1 MLVRLSFVLQ
11 SEPVNAN
18 WAEENLKTI
27 RNLMEHAALY
37 RRALA
42 PVAITVGVLGLAAA
56 AFAQA
61 VGWTEPNRF
70 AAYWMGVAGVSMLS
84 ALLLIRRQALKG
96 GEEFWSPPTRRVA
109 QAMAPM
115 LAVGLGLGVLEL
127 LRAPMEGDGIRLAAI
142 WMILYG
148 GALHSAGFFMQRGLR
163 LLGWFF
169 VIIGIICLGIS
180 EFWETSWLVDSQAH
194 WVMGWAFGV
203 NNLAYGLYL
212 KLTAEPLETE

>member
-1 MLVRLSFVLQ
+1 MLARISFVLQ

-203 NNLAYGLYL
+203 NNLAYGVYL
-212 KLTAEPLETE
+212 KLTAGPLEIE

>member
-11 SEPVNAN
+11 SESVNAN

-61 VGWTEPNRF
+61 VDWTEPNRF

>member
-61 VGWTEPNRF
+61 VDWTEPNRF

>member
-61 VGWTEPNRF
+61 VDWTEPNRF

-115 LAVGLGLGVLEL
+115 LAGGLGRGVLAL
-127 LRAPMEGDGIRLAAI
+127 LRAPMEGDGIRLTAI

>member
-1 MLVRLSFVLQ
+1 MLARISFVLQ

-203 NNLAYGLYL
+203 NNLVYGLYL
-212 KLTAEPLETE
+212 KLTTEPLKDE

>member
-61 VGWTEPNRF
+61 VDWTEPNRF

-127 LRAPMEGDGIRLAAI
+127 LRAPMEGDGIRLTAI

-169 VIIGIICLGIS
+169 VVIGIICLGIS

>member
-1 MLVRLSFVLQ
+1 MLARISFVLQ

-61 VGWTEPNRF
+61 VDWTEPNRF

-109 QAMAPM
+109 QAKAPM

-127 LRAPMEGDGIRLAAI
+127 LRAPMEGDGIRLEAI

-148 GALHSAGFFMQRGLR
+148 GALHSAGFFMQRGLS

>member
-127 LRAPMEGDGIRLAAI
+127 LRAPMEGDGIRLTAI

>member
-1 MLVRLSFVLQ
+1 MLARISFVLQ

-61 VGWTEPNRF
+61 VDWTEPNRF

-212 KLTAEPLETE
+212 KLTTEPLEAE